1 LVVALLKK
9 IRDWVTFKS
18 FLSAQL
24 RLHLEWRDTL
34 PSTRVI
40 AGAALG
46 GLFVCGL
53 FNGHCIAETVSKDPV
68 SKLIHF
74 LHSGEPDTKA
84 KHSGKTG
91 PAAKKPVS
99 PKPASKE
106 SPSNRIPELAA
117 SEPVIDGDVMR
128 VAAPSDG
135 DIGVAAKGQG
145 PAATPKVVEA
155 VSPERI
161 APDDKSNA
169 GGAVLSPSPSSSIG
183 RISWV
188 LRVLAALSGAMATG
202 FLAWFLI
209 RPNASAEVWV
219 RLTES

>member
-1 LVVALLKK
+1 MALLKK

-24 RLHLEWRDTL
+24 RLHLEWRDAL

-46 GLFVCGL
+46 GLVVCGL
-53 FNGHCIAETVSKDPV
+53 FSGHCIAEAASKDPV
-68 SKLIHF
+68 SKLMHF

-84 KHSGKTG
+84 KHSSKTG
-91 PAAKKPVS
+91 AAAKKPAS
-99 PKPASKE
+99 AKPVSKE
-106 SPSNRIPELAA
+106 SPSNRTAELAA
-117 SEPVIDGDVMR
+117 SEPVIEGDVMR

-135 DIGVAAKGQG
+135 DIDVAAKGQG
-145 PAATPKVVEA
+145 PSTTSKVVEA
-155 VSPERI
+155 VSSETV
-161 APDDKSNA
+161 APADKSNTSA
-169 GGAVLSPSPSSSIG
+169 AVVSLAPSSSIG
-183 RISWV
+183 SISWL

-202 FLAWFLI
+202 LLAWFLI
-209 RPNASAEVWV
+209 RPNASAEVWM

>member
-1 LVVALLKK
+1 LLKK

-18 FLSAQL
+18 FQSAQCG
-24 RLHLEWRDTL
+24 LHLEWREAL

-53 FNGHCIAETVSKDPV
+53 FSGHCIAETASKDPL

-74 LHSGEPDTKA
+74 LHSVEPDTKA
-84 KHSGKTG
+84 KHSSKTG
-91 PAAKKPVS
+91 AAAKKPAS
-99 PKPASKE
+99 AKPVSKE
-106 SPSNRIPELAA
+106 SPSNRTPELAA
-117 SEPVIDGDVMR
+117 NEPVIDGDVLR

-135 DIGVAAKGQG
+135 DIDVAAKGLG

-155 VSPERI
+155 VSSETI
-161 APDDKSNA
+161 APADNSNA
-169 GGAVLSPSPSSSIG
+169 SAAVVSLAPSSSSGSIP
-183 RISWV
+183 WL
-188 LRVLAALSGAMATG
+188 LRVVAALSGAMATG

-209 RPNASAEVWV
+209 RPNASAEVWA
-219 RLTES
+219 RLTDS